1 MEFNGYLG
9 MVFRGYW
16 LGRAGLLRLSVGGKI
31 ERDRAPRNFWEYFTM
46 NFLPYFTIDVGAGS
60 PIYLRPIDN

>member
-1 MEFNGYLG
+1 MEFNGDSG

-31 ERDRAPRNFWEYFTM
+31 ERDRAPTKWW
-46 NFLPYFTIDVGAGS
+46 L
-60 PIYLRPIDN
+60 L